1 MSLFSHFHITPFLKN
16 KELNL
21 FYLAITITTFVE
33 SMIGIFV
40 PIYFYNLG
48 YSIPLIL
55 LFFLLDALFYVIFA
69 YPVAKVVTKIGAKH
83 AILVSTPLSIIYY
96 IGLYFITSNWAFFVI
111 LPLLWAI
118 RRAFY
123 YNGYHVNYINH
134 SDRKNRGKEI
144 SFLSALAMI
153 VSVLGPVFGGFI
165 AYYYGFIVLY
175 IIGSMILILGSLVLM
190 FTPDCY
196 TKLDFNSKDMLK
208 EFLTKKY
215 AGILIT
221 FIGYSFETIIGKIIW
236 PIFLIVILVSTQK
249 TGLIVTLTM
258 LLSLALFYFI
268 GKITDKHRK
277 EIMIKFGTALYFFA
291 WVARIFAD
299 TATKIFFIESYKH
312 VAEKVLYIPYN
323 AKNYDLAEKEGY
335 FKFIVIRDF
344 YFNLIRSIFYP
355 FLMLIFVIN
364 FYPFIIC
371 FILAAVASMGY
382 IFFAKD

>member
-1 MSLFSHFHITPFLKN
+1 MSLFSHFHIIPFLKN

-21 FYLAITITTFVE
+21 FYLAIAITTFAE

-55 LFFLLDALFYVIFA
+55 LFFLLDALFYVICA
-69 YPVAKVVTKIGAKH
+69 YPVAKIVARVGAKH
-83 AILVSTPLSIIYY
+83 AILISTPLSIIYY
-96 IGLYFITSNWAFFVI
+96 IGLYFITSSWAVFI
-111 LPLLWAI
+111 LLPLIWAT

-123 YNGYHVNYINH
+123 FNGYHVNYINH

-144 SFLSALAMI
+144 SLLSALAMI
-153 VSVLGPVFGGFI
+153 VSVVGPLLGGII
-165 AYYYGFIVLY
+165 AYYYGFVVLY
-175 IIGSMILILGSLVLM
+175 IIGSMVLILGALVLM

-196 TKLDFNSKDMLK
+196 TELNFKSKDMLK
-208 EFLTKKY
+208 EFLNKKHF
-215 AGILIT
+215 GILLT

-236 PIFLIVILVSTQK
+236 PVFLIVILVSTQK

-268 GKITDKHRK
+268 GKITDKHKK
-277 EIMIKFGTALYFFA
+277 EVMIKFGTALYFFA
-291 WVARIFAD
+291 WVARVFAD
-299 TATKIFFIESYKH
+299 SATKIFFIESYKH
-312 VAEKVLYIPYN
+312 IAEKVLYIPYD

-355 FLMLIFVIN
+355 LIIIIFIFN

-371 FILAAVASMGY
+371 FALAAIASLGY
-382 IFFAKD
+382 IFFTK